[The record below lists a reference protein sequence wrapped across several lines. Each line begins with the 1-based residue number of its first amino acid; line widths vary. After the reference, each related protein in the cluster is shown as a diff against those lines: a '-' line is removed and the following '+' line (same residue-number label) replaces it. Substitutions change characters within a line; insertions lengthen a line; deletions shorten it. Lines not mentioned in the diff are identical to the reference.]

1 MSVSAFDAMALDAC
15 LREDPGPGL
24 ARRTQRAIAKI
35 VGVPWGMVVGEDLR
49 YAQVAGRRTLGMKF
63 LHWYTGRIHQ
73 LAGQDP
79 AVAEAFYEVMHFL
92 KPPPALFHPR
102 IAMRVLWGGNGER
115 AGVEGMERQAAE

>member
-1 MSVSAFDAMALDAC
+1 
-15 LREDPGPGL
+15 
-24 ARRTQRAIAKI
+24 
-35 VGVPWGMVVGEDLR
+35 
-49 YAQVAGRRTLGMKF
+49 MKF

-102 IAMRVLWGGNGER
+102 IAMRVLRGASAQKLG
-115 AGVEGMERQAAE
+115 AEGAMERQPAE